1 MWRSKP
7 LATRNTFTSQY
18 LATGCNSLVR
28 EIDDEM
34 MNIHRFVVDLDAW
47 KWWWPCFAE
56 TFWGEDVDSSLR
68 SVTSTPRNSQSSLG
82 KNPRIYGVFQP
93 LAVLMFNNFCSELLL
108 IT

>member
-1 MWRSKP
+1 M
-7 LATRNTFTSQY
+7 ATRNTFTSQY

-82 KNPRIYGVFQP
+82 KKPENLRSFPASGCVDVQQLLFRVIIDHIV
-93 LAVLMFNNFCSELLL
+93 SES
-108 IT
+108 